1 MILSMTG
8 FGKAENNFN
17 GKKYSIEIRS
27 VNNRFCE
34 ISFKYPKYLF
44 SRDIEL
50 KEIIKQKISRGKINI
65 NLNIENGSDS
75 DLNLIVNKEATKSY
89 LKILKSL
96 KKTIGTKEKIRLDHL
111 LNFSDVFTTQQEQD
125 IDEKEYVFICDLL
138 SDAID
143 DLMKMKKKEGDFIRK
158 DILERIDLIESE
170 TTVVSDLSRERI
182 PRAKEIF
189 REKVRSVIENQS
201 IIDEK
206 RLELELI
213 LLSDKLDVTEEC
225 TRLKSHI
232 SYFRE
237 CIDSEKPMGRR
248 LNFLLQEMNREV
260 NTIASKIMDSEISQK
275 ATLLKEELEKIREQI
290 QNVE

>member
-1 MILSMTG
+1 MTG

-50 KEIIKQKISRGKINI
+50 KEIIKQKISRGKINV

-125 IDEKEYVFICDLL
+125 IDEKEYVFICGLL
-138 SDAID
+138 NNAID
-143 DLMKMKKKEGDFIRK
+143 DLMNMKKKEGDFIRR
-158 DILERIDLIESE
+158 DIVKRIDLIESE
-170 TTVVSDLSRERI
+170 TSVVNNLSRERI
-182 PRAKEIF
+182 PRAKELF
-189 REKVRSVIENQS
+189 KEKVRSVIEDQS

-206 RLELELI
+206 RLELELT

-275 ATLLKEELEKIREQI
+275 ATILKEELEKIREQI

>member
-1 MILSMTG
+1 
-8 FGKAENNFN
+8 
-17 GKKYSIEIRS
+17 

-50 KEIIKQKISRGKINI
+50 KEIIKQRISRGKINI

-75 DLNLIVNKEATKSY
+75 DLNLVVNKEATKSY

-96 KKTIGTKEKIRLDHL
+96 KKTMGTKEKIRLDHL
-111 LNFSDVFTTQQEQD
+111 LNFSDVFKTQQEQD

-138 SDAID
+138 SDTID

-158 DILERIDLIESE
+158 DIIERIDLIESE
-170 TTVVSDLSRERI
+170 TIVVSDLSIERI

-213 LLSDKLDVTEEC
+213 LLSDKLDITEEC

-260 NTIASKIMDSEISQK
+260 NTIASKIMDSKISQK

>member
-8 FGKAENNFN
+8 FGKAEDSFD

-34 ISFKYPKYLF
+34 ISFKYPKFLF
-44 SRDIEL
+44 SRDFEL
-50 KEIIKQKISRGKINI
+50 KEIIKQRISRGKINI

-111 LNFSDVFTTQQEQD
+111 LNFSDVFSTQQEQD
-125 IDEKEYVFICDLL
+125 IDEKEYVFICGLL
-138 SDAID
+138 SNAID
-143 DLMKMKKKEGDFIRK
+143 DLISMKRKEGDFIRR
-158 DILERIDLIESE
+158 DILKRIDLIERE
-170 TTVVSDLSRERI
+170 TSVVSDLSRERI
-182 PRAKEIF
+182 PRAKESF
-189 REKVRSVIENQS
+189 KEKVRSVIENQS

-275 ATLLKEELEKIREQI
+275 ATILKEELEKVREQI

>member
-8 FGKAENNFN
+8 FGKAEDNFN

-50 KEIIKQKISRGKINI
+50 KEIIKQRISRGKINI
-65 NLNIENGSDS
+65 SLNIENGSDS
-75 DLNLIVNKEATKSY
+75 DLNLVVNKEATKSY

-111 LNFSDVFTTQQEQD
+111 LNFSDVFKTQQEQD
-125 IDEKEYVFICDLL
+125 IDEKEYVFICNLL
-138 SDAID
+138 SDTID

-158 DILERIDLIESE
+158 DISKRIDLIERE
-170 TTVVSDLSRERI
+170 TIVVSDLSRERI
-182 PRAKEIF
+182 PRAKDIF

>member
-1 MILSMTG
+1 
-8 FGKAENNFN
+8 
-17 GKKYSIEIRS
+17 

-50 KEIIKQKISRGKINI
+50 KEIIKQRISRGKINI

-75 DLNLIVNKEATKSY
+75 DLNLVVNKEATKSY
-89 LKILKSL
+89 LKILKLL
-96 KKTIGTKEKIRLDHL
+96 KKTIGTKEKIRLDHI

-138 SDAID
+138 SDTID
-143 DLMKMKKKEGDFIRK
+143 DLMKMKKKEGDFIKK
-158 DILERIDLIESE
+158 DISERIDLIESE
-170 TTVVSDLSRERI
+170 TIVVSDLSRERI

>member
-1 MILSMTG
+1 MTG
-8 FGKAENNFN
+8 FGKAEDNFN
-17 GKKYSIEIRS
+17 CKKYSIEIRS

-50 KEIIKQKISRGKINI
+50 KEIIKQRISRGKINI

-75 DLNLIVNKEATKSY
+75 DLNLVVNKEATKSY

-96 KKTIGTKEKIRLDHL
+96 KKTIGTKEKIRLDHI

-138 SDAID
+138 SDTID

-158 DILERIDLIESE
+158 DISERIDLIESE
-170 TTVVSDLSRERI
+170 TIVVSDLSRERI

>member
-8 FGKAENNFN
+8 FGRAEDSFD

-34 ISFKYPKYLF
+34 TSFKYPKFLF
-44 SRDIEL
+44 SRDFEL

-125 IDEKEYVFICDLL
+125 IDEKEYVFICGLL
-138 SDAID
+138 NNAID
-143 DLMKMKKKEGDFIRK
+143 DLMNMKKKEGDFIRR
-158 DILERIDLIESE
+158 DIVKRIDLIESE
-170 TTVVSDLSRERI
+170 TSVVNNLSRERI
-182 PRAKEIF
+182 PRAKELF
-189 REKVRSVIENQS
+189 KEKVRSVIEDQS

-206 RLELELI
+206 RLELELT

-275 ATLLKEELEKIREQI
+275 ATILKEELEKIREQI

>member
-8 FGKAENNFN
+8 FGKAEDNFN

-50 KEIIKQKISRGKINI
+50 KEIIKQRISRGKINI
-65 NLNIENGSDS
+65 SLNIENGSDS
-75 DLNLIVNKEATKSY
+75 DLNLVVNKEATKSY

-111 LNFSDVFTTQQEQD
+111 LNFSDVFKTQQEQD
-125 IDEKEYVFICDLL
+125 IDEKEYVFICNLL
-138 SDAID
+138 SDTID

-158 DILERIDLIESE
+158 DISKRIDLIERE
-170 TTVVSDLSRERI
+170 TIVVSDLSRERI

>member
-1 MILSMTG
+1 MTG

-50 KEIIKQKISRGKINI
+50 KEIIKQKISRGKINV

>member
-8 FGKAENNFN
+8 FGRAEDSFD
-17 GKKYSIEIRS
+17 GRKYSIEIRS

-34 ISFKYPKYLF
+34 TSFKYPKFLF
-44 SRDIEL
+44 SRDFEL

-125 IDEKEYVFICDLL
+125 IDEKEYVFICELL
-138 SDAID
+138 NNAID
-143 DLMKMKKKEGDFIRK
+143 DLMNMKKKEGDFIRR
-158 DILERIDLIESE
+158 DIVKRIDLIEKE
-170 TTVVSDLSRERI
+170 TSVVNDLSRERI
-182 PRAKEIF
+182 PRAKELF
-189 REKVRSVIENQS
+189 KEKVRSVIEDQS

-206 RLELELI
+206 RLELELT

-275 ATLLKEELEKIREQI
+275 ATILKEELEKIREQI